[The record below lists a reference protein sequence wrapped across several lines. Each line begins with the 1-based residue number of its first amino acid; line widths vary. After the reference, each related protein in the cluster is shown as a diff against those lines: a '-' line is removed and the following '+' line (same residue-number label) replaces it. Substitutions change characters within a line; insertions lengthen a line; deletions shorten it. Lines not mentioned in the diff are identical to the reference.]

1 MFESY
6 LLSIALS
13 CFPPSEPVA
22 LPSKSLSYF
31 FIFFFLKDPPNLNS
45 CFHECGGRVIYWT
58 MGNMPMAIT
67 QKKKRLPS
75 FSHH

>member
-13 CFPPSEPVA
+13 YFPPSEPVA

-31 FIFFFLKDPPNLNS
+31 FIFFFFK
-45 CFHECGGRVIYWT
+45 
-58 MGNMPMAIT
+58 
-67 QKKKRLPS
+67 
-75 FSHH
+75 